1 MLTYAQP
8 GLPAVCSAETQPERW
23 HTDHE
28 WQLSQHTAKRK
39 RKDISVLQTNTGIKP
54 KTSTCNNGLQVS
66 CTAYS
71 TVLMPWPFS
80 DKCLCV
86 FTWKGLPAL
95 RCWSGTTER
104 GSEPATSRA
113 RLSPAPPRHRIITE
127 GKSDCLTSEAFTL
140 YSLGF
145 LPGWYYCK
153 LLLAK
158 C

>member
-39 RKDISVLQTNTGIKP
+39 EGHFSITDKHRDQT
-54 KTSTCNNGLQVS
+54 SMCNDGLQVS
-66 CTAYS
+66 CTVCS
-71 TVLMPWPFS
+71 TVLMPRPFS

-95 RCWSGTTER
+95 RCWSRTTER

-113 RLSPAPPRHRIITE
+113 RLSPAPSRHRIITE
-127 GKSDCLTSEAFTL
+127 GKSDCLTSEAFAL

-145 LPGWYYCK
+145 LPG
-153 LLLAK
+153 
-158 C
+158 